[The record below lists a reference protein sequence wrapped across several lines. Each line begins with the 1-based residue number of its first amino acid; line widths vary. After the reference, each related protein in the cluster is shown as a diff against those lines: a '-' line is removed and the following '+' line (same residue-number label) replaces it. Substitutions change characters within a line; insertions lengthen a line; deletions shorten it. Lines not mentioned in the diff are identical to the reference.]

1 LSRVVLDIL
10 KRVCREDGI
19 TALVSLHTLELTREY
34 ADRVVGL
41 KDGQIL
47 FDGATHEL
55 TDAIVDSIYGPID

>member
-1 LSRVVLDIL
+1 L

-41 KDGQIL
+41 KQGQIF
-47 FDGATHEL
+47 FDGAVGEL
-55 TDAIVDSIYGPID
+55 TDIIVDSIYQRRS